1 MRGNLV
7 THEAGWRYAEL
18 DVLRPVTALRSR
30 LRPVR
35 SPRCQTALRA
45 C

>member
-7 THEAGWRYAEL
+7 TRKAGRLYAEL
-18 DVLRPVTALRSR
+18 DVLRPVTAPRSR

-35 SPRCQTALRA
+35 SPRCQTAR
-45 C
+45 